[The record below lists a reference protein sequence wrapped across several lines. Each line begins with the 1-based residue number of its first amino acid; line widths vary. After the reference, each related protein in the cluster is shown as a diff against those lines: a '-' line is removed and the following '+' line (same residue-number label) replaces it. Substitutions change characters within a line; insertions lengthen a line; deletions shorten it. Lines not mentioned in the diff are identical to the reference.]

1 MNDYVRLCPVCGVTE
16 SADAAQCG
24 NCGTLLLG
32 VDLSLRQ
39 PDVPVI
45 RPGPGEVVAELVP
58 CPYEDCGA
66 VNAPGSATCLYCGR
80 SITAEDA
87 VPATG
92 HAVPPAPT
100 LAYPLPSA
108 LAQKFRIAEVLPAR
122 GAEAEIAILA
132 GLSNP
137 DVRVVAKL
145 YRPGIV
151 PNGEVLE
158 RVAKAGFSHVVRLI
172 ARGASDGIH
181 YEVLEYCPEGSLRRL
196 MQAGPLRRDELR
208 LVVSELSDALAA
220 LHGIDVIHRDLKPEN
235 ILIRRRDPLDLVLT
249 DFGTAT
255 LIDAT
260 QHFTSMVRSLKYG
273 APETLSGVIDRAADW
288 WSLGIIVVELLT
300 GRHPF
305 DGLSDAVVTHRLV
318 IGSID
323 LVEVTDPDW
332 HKLCAGLLLRDPRK
346 RWGAPEIR
354 RWLAGD
360 ATLAAV
366 PDDAPTPAAQAIQ
379 PLQPYCIGDAVC
391 HTPAELAAA
400 LATHWEAGRKDL
412 MRGQLGA
419 WIGKELKDQNLQRF
433 LHDLQ
438 DLRDVSD
445 DVRLLKLIVHL
456 APTLPPVWRGEGMAA
471 AQLLASA
478 ARIEQGETQ
487 LADWLV
493 SVSAQRALHALPA
506 AHYPAEADLA
516 ARWEAA
522 GARLLDLWRATE
534 RSRLAWTQK
543 QTNRNGYADFD
554 ALVYGHVAE
563 NPLPP
568 PARLHPPLLLASADA
583 AYAVQLRTR
592 LRSEAQPY
600 LDNAPWLADLLNSDD
615 SVAWV
620 VARFLLP
627 HAAAAA
633 EDLQKRRQQTVDAET
648 KRFAD
653 LALRTNETL
662 ARLRDAC
669 NYLGVFAGETERG
682 NAAAACTQ
690 LLGLL
695 AEVQAAGAPLEHPLL
710 RTLRRAEPIV
720 LRIQDRLDAWA
731 HAARVN
737 ALWRNRRLAEGV
749 GGLFGILFMFATQVL
764 MRFLFW
770 LIIIPAALFGWRL
783 WGIVELRNAIR
794 TLGRSLP
801 AKVPKE

>member
-1 MNDYVRLCPVCGVTE
+1 MNDYQRICPVCGIAE

-39 PDVPVI
+39 PDAPVL
-45 RPGPGEVVAELVP
+45 PASPAAAVAEVAH
-58 CPYEDCGA
+58 CPYDDCGA
-66 VNAPGSATCLYCGR
+66 DNPPGSASCLYCGR
-80 SITAEDA
+80 PIRALDA
-87 VPATG
+87 VS
-92 HAVPPAPT
+92 PAPT

-122 GAEAEIAILA
+122 GAEAEIAILS
-132 GLSNP
+132 GLNNP
-137 DVRVVAKL
+137 DVKVVAKL
-145 YRPGIV
+145 YRPGLV
-151 PNGEVLE
+151 PNGAVLE

-196 MQAGPLRRDELR
+196 MQAGVLRRDELR
-208 LVVSELSDALAA
+208 LVVSELAEALAA

-249 DFGTAT
+249 DFGIAT

-260 QHFTSMVRSLKYG
+260 QHFTSMARSLKYG

-288 WSLGIIVVELLT
+288 WSLGMILVELFT

-323 LVEVTDPDW
+323 LAEVTDPDW
-332 HKLCAGLLLRDPRK
+332 RKLCAGLLLRDPRN

-360 ATLAAV
+360 TTLAAV
-366 PDDAPTPAAQAIQ
+366 QAEAPASAAQAIQ
-379 PLQPYCIGDAVC
+379 PYRIGDAVC

-412 MRGQLGA
+412 MRGQLAA
-419 WIGKELKDQNLQRF
+419 WVGQELKDQNLQRI
-433 LHDLQ
+433 LHDLL

-471 AQLLASA
+471 AQLLACA
-478 ARIEQGETQ
+478 ARIEQGEMQ
-487 LADWLV
+487 QAEWLV
-493 SVSAQRALHALPA
+493 SVSAQRALYALSA

-516 ARWEAA
+516 AAWEAA
-522 GARLLDLWRATE
+522 GTRLIEHWRAAE
-534 RSRLAWTQK
+534 RSRLAWTQQ

-568 PARLHPPLLLASADA
+568 PVRRHPRLLLASADT
-583 AYAVQLRTR
+583 AYAAQLRTR

-600 LDNAPWLADLLNSDD
+600 VDLSPWLADLLNRDD
-615 SVAWV
+615 PVAWV
-620 VARFLLP
+620 AASFLLP
-627 HAAAAA
+627 QAATAA
-633 EDLQKRRQQTVDAET
+633 EALQKRRQQAVDAEA

-720 LRIQDRLDAWA
+720 LRIQDRFDAWA

-737 ALWRNRRLAEGV
+737 ALWRNRNLAQGA
-749 GGLFGILFMFATQVL
+749 GGLFGLLFMFASQVL